1 MSLAGALYFFALG
14 DSKTAVGQWQLSLY
28 NSLTPLTAQPWEY
41 RTSADAGIS
50 LEGFISTIDTRLN
63 GYALLQDCPHIMVN
77 LGINNITG
85 VGGAV
90 FDETTNKAS
99 LQTII
104 SGCVSRWPTCRVY
117 LTKVWGQG
125 YDADSNTFA
134 GWVDDLVAANPANV
148 RVGLDERITI
158 KAGDNGATNT
168 IDGIHYSV
176 AGIAAAAAAWKTI
189 IGY

>member
-1 MSLAGALYFFALG
+1 MQG
-14 DSKTAVGQWQLSLY
+14 
-28 NSLTPLTAQPWEY
+28 
-41 RTSADAGIS
+41 
-50 LEGFISTIDTRLN
+50 
-63 GYALLQDCPHIMVN
+63 CPHILLN

-99 LQTII
+99 IQTII
-104 SGCVSRWPTCRVY
+104 SGCVSRWPTCKVY
-117 LTKVWGQG
+117 VTKVWGQG
-125 YDADSNTFA
+125 YDTECDTFA
-134 GWVDDLVAANPANV
+134 GWVDDLVAANPANA
-148 RVGLDERITI
+148 RVGLDERIVI

-189 IGY
+189 IGH